1 MARKDISDKEAI
13 EAVIDSIQFR
23 KEGRN
28 SWPHLVLIE
37 RTGLSEEDCFNALQ
51 RIKERGFI
59 IGESML
65 LVVWPTP
72 EGVYYLKTNDV
83 LNVEQNSP
91 S

>member
-1 MARKDISDKEAI
+1 MKDISDKEAI

-37 RTGLSEEDCFNALQ
+37 RTGLSEERCFKALE

-65 LVVWPTP
+65 FVVWPSP
-72 EGVYYLKTNDV
+72 EGVYYLKTNTD
-83 LNVEQNSP
+83 LSIEQKKAS
-91 S
+91 